1 MMESLELGRRLK
13 RNFDSYFTY
22 RRLCLFIISV
32 LVVFMYII
40 PYLVKWV
47 GIHRSPVSTEDEID
61 TCLKDRLTSFYSESF
76 EYNVNIKHVPERDD
90 EKSYVAYV
98 GNGVFG
104 VEINKNS
111 QVYFRQGRS
120 LSLPTFI
127 FPIVYLQN
135 YYMTSYKEAY
145 VTNYLTGI
153 VHVFQCYK
161 GGVYASFQYY
171 AHRTL
176 QSILVQDIKVSNPTD
191 RNFEVTIQSN
201 KLVQWGNSVPYS
213 INVHHGENLVPY
225 RVYSGSV
232 NTSSSENDV
241 VAVSVATRN
250 FPIKI
255 EVEARNSRNIR
266 LLTSL
271 NYSQPIKKSFL
282 AIKKSEIEKG
292 VIESLK
298 KAIGEDQNQLKEN
311 HANVWQE
318 LWSTGLTIGT
328 SKAKDA
334 LNGDKIN
341 ATMYYVLSQV
351 IISGMGK
358 SILLKLIF

>member
-22 RRLCLFIISV
+22 RRLCLLIISV

-47 GIHRSPVSTEDEID
+47 GIHRSPVSIEDEID
-61 TCLKDRLTSFYSESF
+61 TCLRDRLTSFYSESF
-76 EYNVNIKHVPERDD
+76 EYNVNIRHVPERED
-90 EKSYVAYV
+90 EKPYVAYV

-120 LSLPTFI
+120 LSLPTYI

-135 YYMTSYKEAY
+135 YYMTTYKEAY

-153 VHVFQCYK
+153 VHVFQCYR

-213 INVHHGENLVPY
+213 INVHHGDNPVPY
-225 RVYSGSV
+225 RVYSSSL
-232 NTSSSENDV
+232 NTSSSDSDV
-241 VAVSVATRN
+241 MAVAVAVATRS

-271 NYSQPIKKSFL
+271 NCSLPIKKSYL

-298 KAIGEDQNQLKEN
+298 KAVGVDQNQLKEN

-351 IISGMGK
+351 I
-358 SILLKLIF
+358 F

>member
-1 MMESLELGRRLK
+1 MMESLDLGRRLK

-47 GIHRSPVSTEDEID
+47 GIHRSPVNTEDEID
-61 TCLKDRLTSFYSESF
+61 TCLRDRLTSFYSESF
-76 EYNVNIKHVPERDD
+76 EYNVNIKHVPVEND
-90 EKSYVAYV
+90 EKPYVAYV

-104 VEINKNS
+104 VEINKDS

-135 YYMTSYKEAY
+135 YYMTSYKEAF

-153 VHVFQCYK
+153 VHAFQCYK

-171 AHRTL
+171 AHRTH
-176 QSILVQDIKVSNPTD
+176 QSILVQDIKISNPTD
-191 RNFEVTIQSN
+191 LNFEITLQSN
-201 KLVQWGNSVPYS
+201 KIVRWGNSLPYTIS
-213 INVHHGENLVPY
+213 VQHGDTPVPY

-232 NTSSSENDV
+232 NTSSDNEI
-241 VAVSVATRN
+241 VAVSVATRS

-255 EVEARNSRNIR
+255 EVEARNSRNLH

-271 NYSQPIKKSFL
+271 NYSQPTKKSFL
-282 AIKKSEIEKG
+282 AIKKPEIEKG

-298 KAIGEDQNQLKEN
+298 KAVMEDPNHLKES

-318 LWSTGLTIGT
+318 HWSTGLTIGT

-351 IISGMGK
+351 S
-358 SILLKLIF
+358 FN